1 MQTFRKLPTMQ
12 PRIKNTTDQNSNGTA
27 AQRLAEG
34 SVSEMVIL
42 PGNESG
48 SRLLQRFE
56 GSVGAQAHALT
67 APFDVVAE
75 KCQEPKG
82 SLQEVLDRDQPRV
95 APGRRRGRL
104 GRGRASAP
112 ASPIL
117 RRCLGSRGR
126 SPSVDGGVV
135 QSLLKV
141 QGADDS
147 DEPAEEGASQGGCAG
162 LDDEPEERPE
172 GSIAQEA
179 EEVGHGLAHANRA
192 RPAELMLPDGGPSHR
207 R

>member
-56 GSVGAQAHALT
+56 GSVRAEAHSLA
-67 APFDVVAE
+67 APFDAVAE

-82 SLQEVLDRDQPRV
+82 RLEKVLNRDEPSV
-95 APGRRRGRL
+95 APGRLQGWL
-104 GRGRASAP
+104 GCGRASVL
-112 ASPIL
+112 ASPNISGE
-117 RRCLGSRGR
+117 LGSRGR
-126 SPSVDGGVV
+126 S
-135 QSLLKV
+135 
-141 QGADDS
+141 
-147 DEPAEEGASQGGCAG
+147 AS
-162 LDDEPEERPE
+162 R
-172 GSIAQEA
+172 
-179 EEVGHGLAHANRA
+179 
-192 RPAELMLPDGGPSHR
+192 
-207 R
+207 

>member
-48 SRLLQRFE
+48 SRLLERFE

-67 APFDVVAE
+67 APFDAVAQ
-75 KCQEPKG
+75 KCQEPKS

-104 GRGRASAP
+104 GRG
-112 ASPIL
+112 
-117 RRCLGSRGR
+117 GGRGR
-126 SPSVDGGVV
+126 PRPLFRGCRGSGG
-135 QSLLKV
+135 
-141 QGADDS
+141 
-147 DEPAEEGASQGGCAG
+147 
-162 LDDEPEERPE
+162 
-172 GSIAQEA
+172 
-179 EEVGHGLAHANRA
+179 
-192 RPAELMLPDGGPSHR
+192 
-207 R
+207 